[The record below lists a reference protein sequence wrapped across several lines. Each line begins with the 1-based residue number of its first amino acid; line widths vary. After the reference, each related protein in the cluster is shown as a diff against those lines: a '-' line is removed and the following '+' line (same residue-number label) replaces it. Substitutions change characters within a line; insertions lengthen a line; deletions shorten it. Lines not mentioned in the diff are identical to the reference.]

1 VNLIA
6 KVPEDID
13 RDRVRFW
20 HCPGLPDL
28 PPKLAPVD
36 AVVVE
41 DGQGRLNAGLDRLL
55 DQLPSVLNPRGVAV
69 VALPAED
76 GGGAGGGRVGAVKKQ
91 VAALGFE
98 LVHEEARELATG
110 GGAVLLV
117 CRAPSVSGGARRGSS
132 AGAEAPAAV

>member
-1 VNLIA
+1 
-6 KVPEDID
+6 VPEDID

-20 HCPGLPDL
+20 HCPALPDL

-41 DGQGRLNAGLDRLL
+41 DGQGRLNAGLERLL

-69 VALPAED
+69 VALPAEPE
-76 GGGAGGGRVGAVKKQ
+76 GSGEEEGRVGAVKKQ
-91 VAALGFE
+91 VARLGLE
-98 LVHEEARELATG
+98 LVHEESRELATG

-117 CRAPSVSGGARRGSS
+117 CRAPSVSGPRRGSIAS
-132 AGAEAPAAV
+132 DGPTSPGGAP